1 MKPIARLFSSLRRG
15 LPPRGLTLTLLT
27 LCACEPEPT
36 FPVDYT
42 KSFAEV
48 RNCRSSSE
56 HDSHNIRI
64 LASPTAL
71 APYQHRDAGF
81 PIGATLLKEERDYGD
96 VNCSGPVLLWTSMT
110 LQADGGWHW
119 QSVSPER
126 RVLTTNEGRCIGCH
140 AGCGRSPDGYEGTCA
155 VP

>member
-1 MKPIARLFSSLRRG
+1 MNARRVLALF
-15 LPPRGLTLTLLT
+15 LLT
-27 LCACEPEPT
+27 ACEPEPA
-36 FPVDYT
+36 FPLDYA
-42 KSFAEV
+42 KSFVEV

-64 LASPTAL
+64 LASPSAL
-71 APYQHRDAGF
+71 APYQNRDAGF
-81 PIGATLLKEERDYGD
+81 PLGAMLLKEERDFGD
-96 VNCSGPVLLWTSMT
+96 LDCSGPVLLWTVMT
-110 LQADGGWHW
+110 RSPDAGVDGWHW

-140 AGCGRSPDGYEGTCA
+140 ASCGNLPEGYGGTCA